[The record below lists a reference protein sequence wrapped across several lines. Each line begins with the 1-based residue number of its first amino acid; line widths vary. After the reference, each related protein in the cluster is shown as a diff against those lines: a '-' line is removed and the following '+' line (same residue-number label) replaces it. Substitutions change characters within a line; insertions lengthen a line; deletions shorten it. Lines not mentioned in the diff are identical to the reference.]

1 MQTRYYVFYT
11 KFRSRAVVE
20 YGEPIE
26 IPIELV
32 DQYQLGGVEKRQA
45 IALLLDTIQIR
56 LNELTLQASDFDA
69 LMVAQA
75 SRRLYQT
82 DTLDADRALL
92 ISRRFAKAY
101 QLLKDHPKIQPL
113 SRDVA
118 RYNRMLKFYGVQD
131 HQVKNTHI
139 TYHKALA
146 LIAFRYLEVIFL
158 GILCAPMI
166 ILYSPLMLITKRVSH
181 EKAAEALAGSKV
193 KITGKDVISTWKL
206 ITALI
211 LTPVLWILYSVHC

>member
-1 MQTRYYVFYT
+1 M
-11 KFRSRAVVE
+11 
-20 YGEPIE
+20 
-26 IPIELV
+26 V
-32 DQYQLGGVEKRQA
+32 DQYRLGGLEKRQA
-45 IALLLDTIQIR
+45 IALLLDTVRIR
-56 LNELTLQASDFDA
+56 LNELTIQASDFDQ

-82 DTLDADRALL
+82 EKLDADRALL

-101 QLLKDHPKIQPL
+101 QVLKDHPKILPL

-139 TYHKALA
+139 TYHKALT
-146 LIAFRYLEVIFL
+146 LVIVRCLELLVL

-166 ILYSPLMLITKRVSH
+166 ILYSPLMMITRRVSH

-193 KITGKDVISTWKL
+193 KIYGKDVISTWKL

-211 LTPVLWILYSVHC
+211 LTPVLWLIYTVTSFNYSSYHS